1 MTEDNLPQ
9 DLDEIIDI
17 LEKISKIIGEQI
29 NFNQL
34 QKSKDKI
41 LPIANYLKHFLNFI
55 YNFLKMGEGLEIEI
69 DPSELENI
77 PLKDFFLSYLPLFLN
92 DLLEDPEK
100 FEAFK
105 GFIGF
110 FAQTTFIPSF
120 QISYETISISRGD
133 PFEEQIRA
141 RFKEAFDKALMKNE
155 RAIVKLFFELQKSI
169 AHKEKL
175 LDLLSFSS
183 YNKLGIDSQHIEEMT
198 ILEFLEF
205 LYNKTEKLLELQDN
219 EIKDIVSEFI
229 RRFNTL
235 IESYLKLILAA
246 IVNLEKIIDNDK
258 FVSFHNT
265 LGFFAR
271 SLNLDRIYLGNY
283 LDLRNSISHR
293 DFIVDKIDRIQKQ
306 IEIKFTFRWFNK
318 EGQETS
324 RITQTYTFSDII
336 DKFKSLKAFSNVFLG
351 FLNAYIFSYFL
362 KKEGKNYSELMTEL
376 RTLLDNEF
384 KDTDRMRQEINEF
397 LNKLGNK
404 GEID

>member
-1 MTEDNLPQ
+1 
-9 DLDEIIDI
+9 
-17 LEKISKIIGEQI
+17 
-29 NFNQL
+29 
-34 QKSKDKI
+34 
-41 LPIANYLKHFLNFI
+41 
-55 YNFLKMGEGLEIEI
+55 
-69 DPSELENI
+69 
-77 PLKDFFLSYLPLFLN
+77 
-92 DLLEDPEK
+92 
-100 FEAFK
+100 
-105 GFIGF
+105 
-110 FAQTTFIPSF
+110 
-120 QISYETISISRGD
+120 
-133 PFEEQIRA
+133 
-141 RFKEAFDKALMKNE
+141 MKNE

-169 AHKEKL
+169 VHKEKL

-205 LYNKTEKLLELQDN
+205 FYNKTEKLLELQDN

-293 DFIVDKIDRIQKQ
+293 DFIVDKIDRIQNQ

-324 RITQTYTFSDII
+324 SKTQIYNFSKII
-336 DKFKSLKAFSNVFLG
+336 DKFKILKAFSNVFLG
-351 FLNAYIFSYFL
+351 FLNAFIFSYFL
-362 KKEGKNYSELMTEL
+362 KKEGKDYSELMTEL